1 MTQSSKVTNTWDER
15 YAQDEYVY
23 GKQPNEFFRQQLQ
36 TLRPGKILLPA
47 EGEGRNA
54 VFAALQGWD
63 VVAFDSSVEAKR
75 KANVL
80 AQEVGKIIEYQINS
94 FENFNTEEQF
104 DAIGLVYAHNLNRQ
118 ENHRKLSGFLKK
130 GGIIILEGFSKEQLN
145 YNSGGPKSIEMLFS
159 VDELKSDFESFS
171 SLNIWTEEVELSEGN
186 YHLGKAS
193 VVRMVGV
200 K

>member
-80 AQEVGKIIEYQINS
+80 AQEMGKIIEYQINS

-104 DAIGLVYAHNLNRQ
+104 DAIGLVYAHNPNRQ

-145 YNSGGPKSIEMLFS
+145 YNSGGPKNTEMLFS

>member
-63 VVAFDSSVEAKR
+63 VVALDSSVEAKR
-75 KANVL
+75 KANTL

-94 FENFNTEEQF
+94 FENFNTDEQF
-104 DAIGLVYAHNLNRQ
+104 DAIGLVYAHNLNRR

-145 YNSGGPKSIEMLFS
+145 YNSGGPKNIEMLFS

-171 SLNIWTEEVELSEGN
+171 SLNIWTEEIELSEGN
-186 YHLGKAS
+186 YHSGKAS
-193 VVRMVGV
+193 VVRMVGI